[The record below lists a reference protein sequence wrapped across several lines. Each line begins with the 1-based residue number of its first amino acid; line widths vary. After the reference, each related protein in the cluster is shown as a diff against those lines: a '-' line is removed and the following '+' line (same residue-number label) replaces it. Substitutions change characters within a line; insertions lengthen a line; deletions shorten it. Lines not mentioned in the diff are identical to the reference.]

1 MKVQKLVS
9 LDMVVCGGGGGG
21 VGGRH
26 RFSVSRGFVLP
37 LINLLLHQRVIRVHQ
52 GDGGRQEREEAAPVS
67 EEGPGE
73 ADQRER
79 GAQGEAKGPHT
90 KT

>member
-9 LDMVVCGGGGGG
+9 LDMVVCGGGGG
-21 VGGRH
+21 GGRH

-52 GDGGRQEREEAAPVS
+52 GA
-67 EEGPGE
+67 
-73 ADQRER
+73 
-79 GAQGEAKGPHT
+79 
-90 KT
+90 